1 MRRKKFLFIIAM
13 VFMLMLSGC
22 GRSSTSEPITTTKF
36 KSIMEAN
43 ELDVPDK
50 TDSAKDHSYQEIYV
64 AVDEE
69 KYSFEYYFMKNEK
82 SATNVYKYAVDN
94 LNKTY
99 KENSSA
105 KIAEEKSNTQSVYD
119 VTASD
124 YYCKVIRKEN
134 TVLYVTAYSEYKENA
149 EKLVK
154 ELGY

>member
-36 KSIMEAN
+36 KSIMEEN
-43 ELDVPDK
+43 ELEVTDK

-105 KIAEEKSNTQSVYD
+105 KIAEEESNTQSVYN

>member
-36 KSIMEAN
+36 KSIMEEN
-43 ELDVPDK
+43 ELEVTDK

>member
-36 KSIMEAN
+36 KSIMEEN
-43 ELDVPDK
+43 ELEVTDK
-50 TDSAKDHSYQEIYV
+50 TASAKDHSYQEIYV

-105 KIAEEKSNTQSVYD
+105 KIAEEESNTQSVYD

>member
-1 MRRKKFLFIIAM
+1 M

-36 KSIMEAN
+36 KSIMEEN
-43 ELDVPDK
+43 ELEVTDK

>member
-36 KSIMEAN
+36 KSIMEEN
-43 ELDVPDK
+43 ELEVTDK

-94 LNKTY
+94 LNKTVLL
-99 KENSSA
+99 KLQKRKAILNLSTMLRHLIIIA
-105 KIAEEKSNTQSVYD
+105 K
-119 VTASD
+119 
-124 YYCKVIRKEN
+124 
-134 TVLYVTAYSEYKENA
+134 L
-149 EKLVK
+149 
-154 ELGY
+154 

>member
-22 GRSSTSEPITTTKF
+22 GRRSTSEPITTTKF
-36 KSIMEAN
+36 KSIMEEN
-43 ELDVPDK
+43 ELEVTDK

-99 KENSSA
+99 KENNSA
-105 KIAEEKSNTQSVYD
+105 KIAEEESNTQSVYD

>member
-13 VFMLMLSGC
+13 AFMLMLSGC

-36 KSIMEAN
+36 KSIMEEN
-43 ELDVPDK
+43 ELEVTDK

-105 KIAEEKSNTQSVYD
+105 KIAEEESNTQSVYD

>member
-36 KSIMEAN
+36 KSIMEEN
-43 ELDVPDK
+43 ELEVTDK
-50 TDSAKDHSYQEIYV
+50 TDSAKDHSYQEIYI

>member
-13 VFMLMLSGC
+13 VFMLILSGC

-36 KSIMEAN
+36 KSIMEEN
-43 ELDVPDK
+43 ELEVTDK

>member
-36 KSIMEAN
+36 KSIMEEN
-43 ELDVPDK
+43 ELEVTDK

-82 SATNVYKYAVDN
+82 SAMISCNDGFRPVSFLIEA
-94 LNKTY
+94 L
-99 KENSSA
+99 
-105 KIAEEKSNTQSVYD
+105 EEEAD
-119 VTASD
+119 
-124 YYCKVIRKEN
+124 
-134 TVLYVTAYSEYKENA
+134 
-149 EKLVK
+149 
-154 ELGY
+154 